1 MSESAHSQFEI
12 SLCAGS
18 LAAKYQEYLHFLSGI
33 PHGNG
38 VALHS
43 RKGSVLLVVGADLS
57 TDGAGFLL
65 LPIIIIIATD
75 RRSSRGLI
83 VVFVGC
89 IDHNK
94 ENQKHHHHHGIRSTG
109 SLRYYY
115 YYGGRR
121 RKHPRITEQW
131 TGSTDFVWTITNDVL
146 VVCLYL
152 CVLVVRVAVSVVVFV
167 ECSRRRRAGR

>member
-65 LPIIIIIATD
+65 LPIIVATD
-75 RRSSRGLI
+75 RRSSRGQT
-83 VVFVGC
+83 
-89 IDHNK
+89 DS
-94 ENQKHHHHHGIRSTG
+94 IRWLYRSQQ
-109 SLRYYY
+109 
-115 YYGGRR
+115 
-121 RKHPRITEQW
+121 RKPEASSSW
-131 TGSTDFVWTITNDVL
+131 DS
-146 VVCLYL
+146 
-152 CVLVVRVAVSVVVFV
+152 
-167 ECSRRRRAGR
+167 